1 MPQSLSIRLCQLDFH
16 IGNFEDN
23 SRKII
28 AELNAA
34 KEAGDRLAVFP
45 ELAVC
50 GYPPRDFLEF
60 SDFIRLCEERI
71 AEIAS
76 HCVGITAIVGAP
88 ARNANPSGKRL
99 HNAAFVLADG
109 KVQQIVRKALLPTYD
124 VFDEY
129 RYFEPNTEFSI
140 VEVDGTRIALTIC
153 EDLWNIE
160 DPLYTVSPMDELMKQ
175 QPDVMVNIAAS
186 PFDYTHREERISVL
200 SANCRRYGLPLL
212 YCNHVGAQTELIF
225 DGGSMALGADGSI
238 IQELNYFEEDSS
250 QFTLHLDENRKS
262 LIVNRSSQ
270 IPYSPRPS
278 TSLRVTAHD
287 DSAAPSSPV
296 PEPVLSLSKYPPSPK
311 TERIHSALV
320 LGIRDYFRKLGF
332 TDAVLG
338 LSGGIDSA
346 VVLCLAAEAL
356 GANHVRTLLMP
367 SPHSSQHSVDD
378 AVQLSKNLGTRY
390 DIVPIADAYERFRTD
405 LTPVFGELPTGLAD
419 ENLQARIRG
428 LLLMGVS
435 NRFGNIVLNT
445 SNKSEAA
452 VGYGTIYGD
461 MNGGLSVIGDLYK
474 MEVYELA
481 EFINRNGEVI
491 PRNIIT
497 KPPSAE
503 LRPDQKDSDSLPDY
517 AELDEILFLYIE
529 ERKGPREIIALGHDE
544 ALVKRILRLV
554 NINEYKRY
562 QTPPTL
568 RVSRKA
574 FGMGRRMPIVG
585 KYLS

>member
-1 MPQSLSIRLCQLDFH
+1 MAQSLSIRLCQLDFH

-23 SRKII
+23 TRKII
-28 AELNAA
+28 AELNTA
-34 KEAGDRLAVFP
+34 KHAGVRLVVFP

-60 SDFIRLCEERI
+60 SDFITRCEESILEI
-71 AEIAS
+71 AE
-76 HCVGITAIVGAP
+76 HCLGIRAIVGAP

-109 KVQQIVRKALLPTYD
+109 KVKQIVRKALLPTYD

-129 RYFEPNTEFSI
+129 RYFEPNTEFNI
-140 VEVDGTRIALTIC
+140 MEVDGIRIALTIC

-160 DPLYTVSPMDELMKQ
+160 NPLYTVSPMEELMKQ

-186 PFDYTHREERISVL
+186 PFDFFHREDRIRVL
-200 SANCRRYGLPLL
+200 SANCWKYGLPLL

-225 DGGSMALGADGSI
+225 DGGSMALGADGEI
-238 IQELNYFEEDSS
+238 ISELKYFEEDSS
-250 QFTLHLDENRKS
+250 TLTLHLDENRKS
-262 LIVNRSSQ
+262 KIVNRSSQ
-270 IPYSPRPS
+270 IPPSPRPS
-278 TSLRVTAHD
+278 TSLRVTARD
-287 DSAAPSSPV
+287 DSAVPSSLAPRPSSP
-296 PEPVLSLSKYPPSPK
+296 KI
-311 TERIHSALV
+311 ERIHSALL

-332 TDAVLG
+332 TNAVLG

-356 GANHVRTLLMP
+356 GADHVRTLLMP

-378 AVQLSKNLGTRY
+378 AVQLSKNLGTQY

-405 LTPVFGELPTGLAD
+405 LTPVFGKPPTGLAD

-481 EFINRNGEVI
+481 EFINRNAEII

-517 AELDEILFLYIE
+517 AELDEVLFLYIE

-574 FGMGRRMPIVG
+574 FGMGRRMPIVA
-585 KYLS
+585 KYLC